1 MMKLNLSRLSD
12 AERLLWDYGV
22 TAPEHID
29 LEAIAAD
36 RGAEV
41 RYRPL
46 EGCEARLVAFNN
58 RAVISI
64 NSESSLGR
72 RRFSLGHEI
81 AHWENDAKNGAF
93 HCASTDISPRGA
105 EGKSVEARANNF
117 ASQLVLPD
125 YLSVPWIAQKPAT
138 LDVAAELK
146 DLFNVSIT
154 AAAIKLINRCA
165 SPAAIVCHSKTKLD
179 WFCRSKTFPSEFFLS
194 GELHQD
200 TDAFSIAFGS
210 TIGKS
215 RLKRESANRW
225 FSGGGAYRYFVQS
238 QSLKLPNQT
247 VLTSLSFIN

>member
-1 MMKLNLSRLSD
+1 MKLNLSRLSD

-138 LDVAAELK
+138 LDVAA
-146 DLFNVSIT
+146 
-154 AAAIKLINRCA
+154 
-165 SPAAIVCHSKTKLD
+165 IVCHSKTKLD

>member
-1 MMKLNLSRLSD
+1 MIKLDLSRLSA

-41 RYRPL
+41 CYRPL

-64 NSESSLGR
+64 NSASTPGR
-72 RRFSLGHEI
+72 RRFSLGHEF
-81 AHWENDAKNGAF
+81 AHWEQDAKSGSF
-93 HCASTDISPRGA
+93 HCATADISPRGA
-105 EGKSVEARANNF
+105 EGKSVEARANNY

-138 LDVAAELK
+138 LDVAAEMK
-146 DLFNVSIT
+146 DVFNVSIT
-154 AAAIKLINRCA
+154 AAAIKLINRCVPA
-165 SPAAIVCHSKTKLD
+165 AAIVCHSKTKLD
-179 WFCRSKTFPSEFFLS
+179 WFRRSKTFPDEFFLS

-200 TDAFSIAFGS
+200 TDAFSMAFGS
-210 TIGKS
+210 TSGKS
-215 RLKRESANRW
+215 RLKREPATHW

-247 VLTSLSFIN
+247 VLTTLSLIN